1 MRAYR
6 KLRAFLLF
14 LSLLALQIVYE
25 FGCKRYLFAQTLSLK
40 IFAGALIVLL
50 LGAALVFALFL
61 QEGSFGKRFLR
72 ALLGYAVMAAA
83 ALLSNWLMRAIT
95 GASVWVA
102 VWFPADILLRFFSI
116 IVAIHLMVG
125 GRMRRFRFS
134 PKLLWWLAAGVV
146 VILLFRGAGA
156 FVWYYYLNMQAD
168 SVTMMLL
175 RFFTTDLW
183 LDKENYFLMVYWP
196 AVAAAAYASAEKR
209 RKRESCE

>member
-1 MRAYR
+1 M
-6 KLRAFLLF
+6 LF
-14 LSLLALQIVYE
+14 LSLLVLQIVYE

-72 ALLGYAVMAAA
+72 TLLGIAIMAAA

-125 GRMRRFRFS
+125 GKIRRFRFS

-156 FVWYYYLNMQAD
+156 FV
-168 SVTMMLL
+168 VP
-175 RFFTTDLW
+175 W

-196 AVAAAAYASAEKR
+196 AVAAAAFSSAEKR

>member
-125 GRMRRFRFS
+125 VNAAFPLLAQAAVVAGGGRSCYSSVQGYRS
-134 PKLLWWLAAGVV
+134 VCVVLLPEHAGRLGHDDVV
-146 VILLFRGAGA
+146 KVFH
-156 FVWYYYLNMQAD
+156 D
-168 SVTMMLL
+168 
-175 RFFTTDLW
+175 
-183 LDKENYFLMVYWP
+183 
-196 AVAAAAYASAEKR
+196 
-209 RKRESCE
+209 

>member
-1 MRAYR
+1 MRVNS
-6 KLRAFLLF
+6 KFRAFLLF

-40 IFAGALIVLL
+40 IFAGGLIVLL
-50 LGAALVFALFL
+50 MGAALVFALFL

-72 ALLGYAVMAAA
+72 ALLGNAVMAAA
-83 ALLSNWLMRAIT
+83 AFLSNWLMRVIT
-95 GASVWVA
+95 GASIWVA
-102 VWFPADILLRFFSI
+102 VWFPADILIRFFSI

-125 GRMRRFRFS
+125 GKMRRFRFS
-134 PKLLWWLAAGVV
+134 PRLLWWLAAGVV
-146 VILLFRGAGA
+146 VVLLFRGAGA
-156 FVWYYYLNMQAD
+156 FVWDYYLNMQAD

-196 AVAAAAYASAEKR
+196 AVAAAVFASSEKR

>member
-14 LSLLALQIVYE
+14 LSLLVLQIVYE

-72 ALLGYAVMAAA
+72 TLLGIAIMAAA

-125 GRMRRFRFS
+125 GKIRRFRFS

-156 FVWYYYLNMQAD
+156 FV
-168 SVTMMLL
+168 VP
-175 RFFTTDLW
+175 W

-196 AVAAAAYASAEKR
+196 AVAAAAFSSAEKR